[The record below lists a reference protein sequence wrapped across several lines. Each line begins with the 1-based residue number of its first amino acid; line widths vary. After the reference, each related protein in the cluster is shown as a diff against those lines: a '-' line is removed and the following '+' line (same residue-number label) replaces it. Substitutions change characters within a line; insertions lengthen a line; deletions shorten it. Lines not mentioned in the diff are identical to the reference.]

1 MCHKLTGS
9 KQDFDGVKMM
19 IFLLSLFQPKIVEA
33 LLGYEL
39 IQVSCGASH
48 VLAVTNEREV
58 FAWGRGENG
67 RVHQSLL
74 FTLSRSVLQM
84 SVSCYLGFDGILSAK
99 LLPQLWFL
107 LQVASGW
114 ELKTHTT
121 LHSKC
126 VYLWNL
132 KLTGSYVELT
142 APLLS
147 AASTAFWHAEAIG
160 NYSAFEPK
168 PLPLVSVSPANN

>member
-1 MCHKLTGS
+1 M
-9 KQDFDGVKMM
+9 QDFDEIRIM

-67 RVHQSLL
+67 TINQTSSFHTQ
-74 FTLSRSVLQM
+74 
-84 SVSCYLGFDGILSAK
+84 SVSSTDVCSFLTGFWRHLISK
-99 LLPQLWFL
+99 LLPRLWVL

-114 ELKTHTT
+114 ALRTPTT
-121 LHSKC
+121 RHSKC
-126 VYLWNL
+126 VYLQNL

-147 AASTAFWHAEAIG
+147 AASTAFWHVEATG

-168 PLPLVSVSPANN
+168 PWPLVSGSPTPANN